1 MEAAHRPE
9 ELQPTNLEAAVAV
22 MAVEM
27 RYVRAGIDELKNG
40 QQQNVDRR
48 EYEDF
53 KIRIEKDLNS
63 RKLPWPS
70 VGAFIVAAAGL
81 LLIVIDRLGT

>member
-1 MEAAHRPE
+1 
-9 ELQPTNLEAAVAV
+9 

-27 RYVRAGIDELKNG
+27 RYVRAGIEELKVG
-40 QQQNVDRR
+40 QQQNVSRR

-53 KIRIEKDLNS
+53 KTTVEKEITS

-81 LLIVIDRLGT
+81 LLIIIDRLAA